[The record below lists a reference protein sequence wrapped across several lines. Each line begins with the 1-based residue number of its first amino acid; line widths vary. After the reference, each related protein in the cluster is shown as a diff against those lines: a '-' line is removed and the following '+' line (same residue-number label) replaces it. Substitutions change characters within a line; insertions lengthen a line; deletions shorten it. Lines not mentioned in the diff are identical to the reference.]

1 MPNISAAANG
11 MLTAFKERIV
21 EAIEDP
27 AMNDL
32 QASLVSG
39 TAVRLQQNPAIVRN
53 KVRTRNDAIEFFRGH
68 RMGHK

>member
-1 MPNISAAANG
+1 
-11 MLTAFKERIV
+11 MLKALRERIV

-53 KVRTRNDAIEFFRGH
+53 KVRTRNDAMEFFGRH
-68 RMGHK
+68 KIGHK